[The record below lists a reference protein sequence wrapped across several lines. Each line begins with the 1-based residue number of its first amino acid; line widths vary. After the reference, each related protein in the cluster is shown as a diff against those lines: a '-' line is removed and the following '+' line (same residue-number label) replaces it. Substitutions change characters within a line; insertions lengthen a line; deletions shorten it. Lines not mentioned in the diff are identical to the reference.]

1 MKSKD
6 KIVQSL
12 IELMETHEFE
22 EITVKDIS
30 ELAEVNRST
39 YYRNFKSKE
48 DIIKYKLESMM
59 DEYLEEFESKH
70 DRTKEAYIRT
80 ILETFLKHEE
90 FLKIIHKQNQSYI
103 LQKVLVNYFN
113 NILRDASKR
122 EMYQVYYHIGG
133 IYNFTICWIENDM
146 KDQPE
151 SLAKI
156 GAEITSNIEPYLI
169 K

>member
-1 MKSKD
+1 MNTWR
-6 KIVQSL
+6 SL
-12 IELMETHEFE
+12 KANMIGQRRL
-22 EITVKDIS
+22 
-30 ELAEVNRST
+30 
-39 YYRNFKSKE
+39 NFKQF
-48 DIIKYKLESMM
+48 L
-59 DEYLEEFESKH
+59 KH
-70 DRTKEAYIRT
+70 
-80 ILETFLKHEE
+80 LKHEE

-113 NILRDASKR
+113 NILREASKK

-133 IYNFTICWIENDM
+133 IYNFIICWIENDM

>member
-6 KIVQSL
+6 KIVKSL

-48 DIIKYKLESMM
+48 DIIKYKLESIM
-59 DEYLEEFESKH
+59 DEYMGEFESKT
-70 DRTKEAYIRT
+70 DKTKETYIRT

-113 NILRDASKR
+113 NILREASKK

-133 IYNFTICWIENDM
+133 IYNFIICWIENDM